1 MANTKEY
8 KIVINGISESINAI
22 DSLNKKLEN
31 LEQRIN
37 TINSTKVSSSAGVHL
52 VLPIHQ
58 HCLKKRN

>member
-31 LEQRIN
+31 LEQ
-37 TINSTKVSSSAGVHL
+37 S
-52 VLPIHQ
+52 
-58 HCLKKRN
+58 